1 MLQIPDTSKIPFL
14 ATFYKFP
21 SQNNLDPAQLTAQNL
36 LFSNCYSTAALPD
49 PDQRR
54 LVCYAPPLEAQ
65 VHGVAGPPA
74 LFVRRRLVIYF
85 FFLFKIF
92 PRRSNSLELERSE
105 NFLCAYG
112 TSKVSIKNLSVRTA
126 WKFRHKNLLRF

>member
-36 LFSNCYSTAALPD
+36 LFSNCYSNAALPD
-49 PDQRR
+49 PDQCR

-105 NFLCAYG
+105 NFF
-112 TSKVSIKNLSVRTA
+112 VRI
-126 WKFRHKNLLRF
+126 WHFKSEHQKFVCPHTMENSALNSS